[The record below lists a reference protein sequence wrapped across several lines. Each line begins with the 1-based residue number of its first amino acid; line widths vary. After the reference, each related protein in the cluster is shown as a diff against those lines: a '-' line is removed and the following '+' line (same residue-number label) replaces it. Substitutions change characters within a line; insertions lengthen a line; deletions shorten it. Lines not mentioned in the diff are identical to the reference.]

1 MGVGLSKMQGNAI
14 MVGVDTVSLW
24 PPAKAFA
31 RFFPLVSHGA
41 MQARSLPPQEA
52 VEGNHESFTTKISN
66 FFQIDLKHLFVLIK

>member
-1 MGVGLSKMQGNAI
+1 MFENHKQVTDGGLVFQKCRAMLSWLEL
-14 MVGVDTVSLW
+14 TPLSLW

-52 VEGNHESFTTKISN
+52 VEGNHE
-66 FFQIDLKHLFVLIK
+66 